1 MADNISSLIP
11 IDTGSLA
18 DSETLNNNFNYLN
31 NKIINLALNINSVE
45 KITNKGVANGYC
57 PLDSNGSVPNSFLNN
72 ISTTINQQISSLNSQ
87 ISSLNTQIN
96 TVNNQTKSAY
106 KTNNATITLN
116 AWVDLK
122 SWLPADGYYWLV
134 SIDQECNHNGGT
146 PPIFTAYSD
155 VQSAVK
161 VCKPDDDSGRSSCA
175 AGNAKILVGSQ
186 RRLRV
191 NSSNKDWTY
200 TLTRIRGAV
209 RLGRI

>member
-1 MADNISSLIP
+1 MADDIIQFAPGGKVTAEETNENNLLLKEWALDNSQSEAY
-11 IDTGSLA
+11 IDGKIA
-18 DSETLNNNFNYLN
+18 TLTSNLN
-31 NKIINLALNINSVE
+31 S
-45 KITNKGVANGYC
+45 
-57 PLDSNGSVPNSFLNN
+57 
-72 ISTTINQQISSLNSQ
+72 QISSLNSQ

-106 KTNNATITLN
+106 KKNNATITLN
-116 AWVDLK
+116 TWVDLK

-191 NSSNKDWTY
+191 DSTNKDWSY